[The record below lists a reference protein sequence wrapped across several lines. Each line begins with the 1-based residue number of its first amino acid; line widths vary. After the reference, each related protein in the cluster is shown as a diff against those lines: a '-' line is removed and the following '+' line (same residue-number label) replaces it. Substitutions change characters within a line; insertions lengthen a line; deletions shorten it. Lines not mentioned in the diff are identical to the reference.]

1 MSMIPTKHTFVLI
14 IVFPVDKQRVQGF
27 SQPNLNCSK
36 SRQCGLTFSND
47 QEPKARNAW
56 QDGVGLGL
64 SLKGHRHSHIIKVPC
79 YCNSWKNLADMMQLR
94 GKEGGGGGGTKGPYK
109 PHHASI

>member
-14 IVFPVDKQRVQGF
+14 IVFPVEKQHVQGF

-36 SRQCGLTFSND
+36 SRHCGLIFCSD
-47 QEPKARNAW
+47 QESKARSAW

-64 SLKGHRHSHIIKVPC
+64 SLKGHRHSHNHIIKVPC

-94 GKEGGGGGGTKGPYK
+94 GKEGGGEGGGGGT
-109 PHHASI
+109 